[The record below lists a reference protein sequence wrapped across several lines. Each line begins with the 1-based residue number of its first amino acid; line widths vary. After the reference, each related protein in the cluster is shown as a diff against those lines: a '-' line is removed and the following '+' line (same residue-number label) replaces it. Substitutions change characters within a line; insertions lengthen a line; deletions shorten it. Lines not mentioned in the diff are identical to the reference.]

1 MNEFDEIIIQAIEKL
16 KEINEFAKIEEIP
29 CPQTERKLKIVK
41 YGGKEFEFTIFKENE
56 KFKIKCITIL
66 NKLIRLKSGI
76 KEEIQSK
83 GTEPYEFVVATICSY
98 TEI

>member
-1 MNEFDEIIIQAIEKL
+1 
-16 KEINEFAKIEEIP
+16 
-29 CPQTERKLKIVK
+29 
-41 YGGKEFEFTIFKENE
+41 
-56 KFKIKCITIL
+56 L